1 MRIVS
6 KKKKEKKGKKNVSK
20 ATLERIPRYYS
31 YIKGLDTT
39 EKYYISS
46 VEVAKGLKLNS
57 VQVRTDLALVS
68 SIYGKPRA
76 GFHIEK
82 LLQDMETFLGFN
94 KLDNVILVGAGRLG
108 QALLSYEGFNKYG
121 FNILAAFDNNPSIC
135 GTIIN
140 EKEILNINEL
150 KDYVQRMNVK
160 IGIISLPRKYAQDV
174 CDLMVDAGIKGILNF
189 TQQVLSVPDNVVVQE
204 VNFVASLAILG
215 KKLKSKK

>member
-68 SIYGKPRA
+68 SIDGKPRA

-135 GTIIN
+135 GTII
-140 EKEILNINEL
+140 
-150 KDYVQRMNVK
+150 
-160 IGIISLPRKYAQDV
+160 
-174 CDLMVDAGIKGILNF
+174 
-189 TQQVLSVPDNVVVQE
+189 
-204 VNFVASLAILG
+204 
-215 KKLKSKK
+215 KSKKQAKDITNILEVIKNNYSNRLITGIFFTDAVTRDINIMFNLIGDESIVFECE